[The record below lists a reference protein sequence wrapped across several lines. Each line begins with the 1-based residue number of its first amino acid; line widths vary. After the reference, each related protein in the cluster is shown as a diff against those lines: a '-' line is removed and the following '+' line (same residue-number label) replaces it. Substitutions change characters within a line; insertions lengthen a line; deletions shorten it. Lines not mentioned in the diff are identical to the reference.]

1 MPVGSFSLIYRLAEH
16 LQKHRPKSVLDLGV
30 GFGLAG
36 AIVRQ
41 YLDDGVKPF
50 KTELNGV
57 EAFGGYKNTCW
68 GLYDKVFEEDIRAFV
83 DRWLK
88 APSDPQN
95 KNVGFDFIIFS
106 DVLEHFEKEEGL
118 KLIYDLIGLLNK
130 GGVLWIA
137 TPGVWCEQDAVH
149 GNEYERHRSLW
160 KWNEFPSGF
169 EVIKNGQGD
178 EHGHY
183 MILVKYVK
191 K

>member
-1 MPVGSFSLIYRLAEH
+1 MPVGSFSLIYHLAEH

-41 YLDDGVKPF
+41 YLDDGVKPWR
-50 KTELNGV
+50 TELIGV
-57 EAFGGYKNTCW
+57 EAFEAYGNPTW
-68 GLYDKVFEEDIRAFV
+68 GLYNSLLNCSIQDFV
-83 DRWLK
+83 SVRREHK
-88 APSDPQN
+88 Y
-95 KNVGFDFIIFS
+95 DFIILS
-106 DVLEHFEKEEGL
+106 DVIEHFEKEEGL
-118 KLIYDLIGLLNK
+118 ILIYDLMRMLNK